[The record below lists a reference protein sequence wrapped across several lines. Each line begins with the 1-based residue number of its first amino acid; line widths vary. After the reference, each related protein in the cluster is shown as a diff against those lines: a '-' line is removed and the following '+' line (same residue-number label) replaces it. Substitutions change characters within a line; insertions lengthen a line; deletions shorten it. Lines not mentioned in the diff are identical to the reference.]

1 MEPAK
6 VYFSDLR
13 TDEISTLEKLRRLMK
28 AAGFEQIDFKDK
40 YVAVKLHFGEPGNMA
55 YLRPNW
61 ARVVC
66 DYVRALGGK
75 PFLTDCNTLYVGG
88 RANAL
93 DHLDSAMRN
102 GYSPM
107 TTGAQCIIADGL
119 KGGDYDLVPIRGGK
133 YLRAAKIGRA
143 IMDADIF
150 ISLTHAKGH
159 ESTGFGGAL
168 KNIGMGCGSRA
179 GKEEMHSSGKPVVDQ
194 DKCIGCGKCIENC
207 AHNGPHIENGKCTI
221 LKFKCTG
228 CGRCVHVCPM
238 HAIHPDY
245 DIANDVLNCKIA
257 EYAKAVVDGRPSFHI
272 ALALDV
278 KPKEVLEM
286 EERLYGQETSLDT
299 PSNADD
305 DSDNAFTPSDWLTR
319 ESDEPE
325 AILEEKE
332 HQRLEGEGLQM
343 ALRSLDERSR
353 RIITARYLNLD
364 KEGNSKAVTLQELAN
379 EFGVSAERIRQIE
392 KLAIQKMRQT
402 LEQAHYS
409 E

>member
-13 TDEISTLEKLRRLMK
+13 TDEVSTLEKLHRLMK

-40 YVAVKLHFGEPGNMA
+40 YVAIKLHFGEPGNMA

-66 DYVRALGGK
+66 DYVRELGGK

-102 GYSPM
+102 GYTPM

-119 KGGDYDLVPIRGGK
+119 KGDDYDLVPIRGGK

-159 ESTGFGGAL
+159 VSAGFGGAL

-179 GKEEMHSSGKPVVDQ
+179 GKMAMHADGKPYVETDLCV
-194 DKCIGCGKCIENC
+194 GCGDCAKIC
-207 AHNGPHIENGKCTI
+207 AHNGPQIADKKCRI
-221 LKFKCTG
+221 DQNNCVG
-228 CGRCVHVCPM
+228 CGRCIAVCPKD
-238 HAIHPDY
+238 AIHPTFQ
-245 DIANDVLNCKIA
+245 ASVRLLNCKIA
-257 EYAKAVVDGRPSFHI
+257 EYAKAVLDGRPSYCINIVRDVSPNCDCHPENDVPIVPDVGMF
-272 ALALDV
+272 ASADPVALD
-278 KPKEVLEM
+278 L
-286 EERLYGQETSLDT
+286 
-299 PSNADD
+299 AC
-305 DSDNAFTPSDWLTR
+305 A
-319 ESDEPE
+319 E
-325 AILEEKE
+325 AINRQPVLPNSAITDLKHE
-332 HQRLEGEGLQM
+332 HDCDRFHAAHDNTHWQDLIEHGKKLGIGQDTYEL
-343 ALRSLDERSR
+343 
-353 RIITARYLNLD
+353 
-364 KEGNSKAVTLQELAN
+364 VT
-379 EFGVSAERIRQIE
+379 IR
-392 KLAIQKMRQT
+392 
-402 LEQAHYS
+402 
-409 E
+409 

>member
-1 MEPAK
+1 MESAK

-40 YVAVKLHFGEPGNMA
+40 YVAIKLHFGEPGNMA

-66 DYVRALGGK
+66 DYVRELGGK

-102 GYSPM
+102 GYTPM

-119 KGGDYDLVPIRGGK
+119 KGDDYDLVPIRGGK

-159 ESTGFGGAL
+159 VSAGFGGAL

-179 GKEEMHSSGKPVVDQ
+179 GKEEMHSSGKPVVDT
-194 DKCIGCGKCIENC
+194 DKCIGCGKCVENC

-221 LKFKCTG
+221 LKYKCTG
-228 CGRCVHVCPM
+228 CGRCINGCPMGLEPVNIANAYTAKNMDELGKLNVDLCVACGSCSFVCP
-238 HAIHPDY
+238 
-245 DIANDVLNCKIA
+245 
-257 EYAKAVVDGRPSFHI
+257 AKRPVTQTVR
-272 ALALDV
+272 LAKDAY
-278 KPKEVLEM
+278 M
-286 EERLYGQETSLDT
+286 GY
-299 PSNADD
+299 
-305 DSDNAFTPSDWLTR
+305 
-319 ESDEPE
+319 
-325 AILEEKE
+325 
-332 HQRLEGEGLQM
+332 
-343 ALRSLDERSR
+343 LRSQGG
-353 RIITARYLNLD
+353 
-364 KEGNSKAVTLQELAN
+364 K
-379 EFGVSAERIRQIE
+379 
-392 KLAIQKMRQT
+392 
-402 LEQAHYS
+402 
-409 E
+409 

>member
-1 MEPAK
+1 MESAK

-93 DHLDSAMRN
+93 DHLDSAMLN

-119 KGGDYDLVPIRGGK
+119 KGEDYDLVPIRGGK

-179 GKEEMHSSGKPVVDQ
+179 GKEEMHSSGKPVVSQ
-194 DKCIGCGKCIENC
+194 RKCVGCGKCIENC
-207 AHNGPHIENGKCTI
+207 AHGAPHIENGKCTI
-221 LKFKCTG
+221 LKYKCTG

-257 EYAKAVVDGRPSFHI
+257 
-272 ALALDV
+272 
-278 KPKEVLEM
+278 
-286 EERLYGQETSLDT
+286 
-299 PSNADD
+299 
-305 DSDNAFTPSDWLTR
+305 
-319 ESDEPE
+319 
-325 AILEEKE
+325 
-332 HQRLEGEGLQM
+332 
-343 ALRSLDERSR
+343 
-353 RIITARYLNLD
+353 
-364 KEGNSKAVTLQELAN
+364 
-379 EFGVSAERIRQIE
+379 
-392 KLAIQKMRQT
+392 
-402 LEQAHYS
+402 
-409 E
+409 